1 MCRILVAKDDPH
13 KQNRGR
19 MLRLVAS
26 GRQSVR
32 LRTWSAIDSP
42 EYPKER
48 HGVPQELLQNI
59 AVVQTLATKAG
70 E

>member
-1 MCRILVAKDDPH
+1 MCGILVAKHDPH

-26 GRQSVR
+26 GRQSVW
-32 LRTWSAIDSP
+32 LRSWSAIDSP
-42 EYPKER
+42 EYLKDR
-48 HGVPQELLQNI
+48 RGVPQQLLQNI
-59 AVVQTLATKAG
+59 AVVQTQATKAS

>member
-26 GRQSVR
+26 GTQSVR
-32 LRTWSAIDSP
+32 LRTWSAIS
-42 EYPKER
+42 EYLKDR

-59 AVVQTLATKAG
+59 AVVQTLATKSG

>member
-1 MCRILVAKDDPH
+1 
-13 KQNRGR
+13 

-42 EYPKER
+42 KYLKDR
-48 HGVPQELLQNI
+48 HGAPQEPLQNL